1 MTINFLFPKT
11 YSFLFYFH
19 GCFVCM
25 YIMYICVDTACG
37 GRKMILNP
45 LELELKIVIY
55 HEDWEAELG
64 VGIEQVFLTAEP
76 ALQPHYEH

>member
-1 MTINFLFPKT
+1 M
-11 YSFLFYFH
+11 
-19 GCFVCM
+19 
-25 YIMYICVDTACG
+25 DTACG